1 MPQVKISGLPAGE
14 PKGTDITPATDTQD
28 LSEAPSGT
36 TKKYTRWSEFNFYM
50 YAQGFEPKESVL
62 NATDVELIANYTN
75 GISGVGATLTSNGV
89 QLPIKIDGDFL
100 EIGDRVLVKNQTT
113 KLQNGIYVVTDKG
126 SASTD
131 WILTRST
138 DYNTSSDISSYD
150 VVLCINGATNAGKAF
165 RQTQN
170 NVTIGTSDIN
180 FIPLSVDSSDFNW
193 ISTSDTNVQTM
204 PNNGYILTSAT
215 LCTIALP
222 TSAKIGDEISII
234 GSGAGLFK
242 ITQASNQKINMGN
255 ISTTTG
261 VTGQL
266 LSTLQNDVINLICID
281 DNSFVFNVF
290 TGSQGT
296 FDLL

>member
-1 MPQVKISGLPAGE
+1 MPQVKISGLPTGE

-50 YAQGFEPKESVL
+50 YAQGFDPKESVL
-62 NATDVELIANYTN
+62 NATDVNLVANYVN
-75 GISGVGATLTSNGV
+75 GVSGVGATLTNNDT

-100 EIGDRVLVKNQTT
+100 ENGDRVLIKNQTT
-113 KLQNGIYVVTDKG
+113 KLENGIYTVTDKG
-126 SASTD
+126 SASTN
-131 WILTRST
+131 WVLTRST
-138 DYNTSSDISSYD
+138 DYNTPSDISSYD

-170 NVTIGTSDIN
+170 NVTIGVSDIN
-180 FIPLSVDSSDFNW
+180 FIQLSVDSADFNW
-193 ISTSDTNVQTM
+193 ISTAETNVQMM
-204 PNNGYILTSAT
+204 PNNGYIVTSAT
-215 LCTIALP
+215 LCTMLLP

-234 GSGAGLFK
+234 GAGSGLFK
-242 ITQASNQKINMGN
+242 ISQTSNQKINMGN
-255 ISTTTG
+255 VSTTTG

-281 DNSFVFNVF
+281 ENSFVFNVF